1 MREGHAISLPKV
13 NRPVAMVRPHTDK
26 VHRVGSAHTRGPL
39 ARRIVT
45 PLFSLLAGALA
56 LSACGGVSGTTIT
69 LYNGQHV
76 ETTDALVAAFEK
88 SHPGIHVL
96 VRSDSENTLDAQ
108 IVEEGPRSP
117 ADVFFA
123 ENSPALEYLQDRGLL
138 APLPRD
144 VLAATPSRFNSPT
157 GRWVGVTARV
167 SVMVYDPA
175 TIPRTKLP
183 TSILALA
190 ESRYRGLLGLAP
202 SETDFQPIVT
212 AVVRAVGRARA
223 LAWLEGLK
231 RNAAGHLY
239 ASNEALTLAV
249 NRGAVGLAVIDQY
262 YWYRL
267 RATLGTG
274 AMHSALAPFA
284 PRDPGYVVD
293 VSGAGVLASSH
304 HRSAAGALVRFL
316 VSRAG
321 QEIIARSDS
330 FEYPIASG
338 VVTAQPE
345 TPFAALQPNPIT
357 IAQLGTGSTAVALL
371 REAQLL

>member
-1 MREGHAISLPKV
+1 
-13 NRPVAMVRPHTDK
+13 MVRPPS
-26 VHRVGSAHTRGPL
+26 RRAQPSAAVRALVALRTRG
-39 ARRIVT
+39 ARAT
-45 PLFSLLAGALA
+45 ATLLSVAAGALA
-56 LSACGGVSGTTIT
+56 LSACGTASGTTIT

-76 ETTDALVAAFEK
+76 QTTDALVTAFEK
-88 SHPGIHVL
+88 AHPGIHVA

-108 IVEEGPRSP
+108 IVQEGARSP

-123 ENSPALEYLQDRGLL
+123 ENSPALEYLQGRGLL
-138 APLPRD
+138 APLPSSL
-144 VLAATPSRFNSPT
+144 LAATPARYNSPS

-167 SVMVYDPA
+167 SLMVYDPA
-175 TIPRTKLP
+175 TVSRSRLP
-183 TSILALA
+183 SSILQLA
-190 ESRYRGLLGLAP
+190 EPRYAGLLGLAP

-212 AVVRAVGRARA
+212 AVLRSVGRART

-239 ASNEALTLAV
+239 SSNEALTLAV

-267 RATLGTG
+267 RASLGAG
-274 AMHSALAPFA
+274 SMHSTLAPFA
-284 PRDPGYVVD
+284 PRDPGYVID

-304 HRSAAGALVRFL
+304 HRAAAEALVRFL
-316 VSRAG
+316 VSRTG

-330 FEYPIASG
+330 FEYPLASG
-338 VVTAQPE
+338 VVTVQPE
-345 TPFAALQPNPIT
+345 TPFGALRPDPISV
-357 IAQLGTGSTAVALL
+357 AQLGTGSTAVALL

>member
-1 MREGHAISLPKV
+1 M
-13 NRPVAMVRPHTDK
+13 NRRATKVRPQSRRAHPARPTHARAPRATR
-26 VHRVGSAHTRGPL
+26 VRRVGAP
-39 ARRIVT
+39 
-45 PLFSLLAGALA
+45 LLALLASAVA
-56 LSACGGVSGTTIT
+56 LSACGSAAGTTIT

-76 ETTDALVAAFEK
+76 QTTDALVAAFEK
-88 SHPGIHVL
+88 AHPGVHVL

-108 IVEEGPRSP
+108 IVQEGSRSP
-117 ADVFFA
+117 ADVLFA
-123 ENSPALEYLQDRGLL
+123 ENSPALEYLQNRGLL
-138 APLPRD
+138 APLPRA
-144 VLAATPSRFNSPT
+144 VLSATPSRFNSPT

-167 SVMVYDPA
+167 SLMVYDPA
-175 TIPRTKLP
+175 VVPRRRLP

-190 ESRYRGLLGLAP
+190 EPRYRGLLGLAP

-212 AVVRAVGRARA
+212 AVVHAVGRART

-249 NRGAVGLAVIDQY
+249 NRGAVGIGVIDQY

-267 RATLGTG
+267 RATLGAG
-274 AMHSALAPFA
+274 AVHSALAPFA
-284 PRDPGYVVD
+284 PRDPGYVLD

-304 HRSAAGALVRFL
+304 HRTAAEALVRFL
-316 VSRAG
+316 VSRQG
-321 QEIIARSDS
+321 QQIITRSDS
-330 FEYPIASG
+330 FEYPLAAG
-338 VVTAQPE
+338 VATPEPE
-345 TPFAALQPNPIT
+345 TPFAALRPDPIS

>member
-1 MREGHAISLPKV
+1 MGSSTHLASGSRRRAGML
-13 NRPVAMVRPHTDK
+13 VAFAT
-26 VHRVGSAHTRGPL
+26 S
-39 ARRIVT
+39 
-45 PLFSLLAGALA
+45 ALA
-56 LSACGGVSGTTIT
+56 LSACGAASGTTIT

-76 ETTDALVAAFEK
+76 QTTDALVAAFEK
-88 SHPGIHVL
+88 AHPDIHVA

-108 IVEEGPRSP
+108 IIQEGSRSP

-123 ENSPALEYLQDRGLL
+123 ENSPALEYLQRKGLL
-138 APLPRD
+138 ASLPRD
-144 VLAATPSRFNSPT
+144 VLAATPSRFSSPA

-167 SVMVYDPA
+167 SDVVYDPSLVA
-175 TIPRTKLP
+175 RRDLP
-183 TSILALA
+183 SSILQLA
-190 ESRYRGLLGLAP
+190 EPRYRGLLGLAP

-212 AVVRAVGRARA
+212 AVLHAEGRSRT

-267 RATLGTG
+267 RASLGAG
-274 AMHSALAPFA
+274 SMHSALAYFA

-293 VSGAGVLASSH
+293 VSGAGVLASSR
-304 HRSAAGALVRFL
+304 HRTAAEALVRFL

-345 TPFAALQPNPIT
+345 TPFDALRPDPIT
-357 IAQLGTGSTAVALL
+357 IAQIGTGSTAVDML

>member
-1 MREGHAISLPKV
+1 MG
-13 NRPVAMVRPHTDK
+13 RPSSRQAP
-26 VHRVGSAHTRGPL
+26 GIQSAHARGPL
-39 ARRIVT
+39 ATIARRVVT
-45 PLFSLLAGALA
+45 PLFSLLAGTLA
-56 LSACGGVSGTTIT
+56 LSACGGASGTTIT

-76 ETTDALVAAFEK
+76 QTTDALVAAFEK
-88 SHPGIHVL
+88 VHPGIHVL

-108 IVEEGPRSP
+108 IVEEGSRSP

-123 ENSPALEYLQDRGLL
+123 ENSPALEYLQGRGLL
-138 APLPRD
+138 APLPRG
-144 VLAATPSRFNSPT
+144 VLAATPPRFDSPI

-167 SVMVYDPA
+167 SVMVYNP
-175 TIPRTKLP
+175 TMVPRRTLP

-190 ESRYRGLLGLAP
+190 KPRYRGLLGLAP

-212 AVVRAVGRARA
+212 AVMRAVGRART
-223 LAWLEGLK
+223 LTWLEGLR

-239 ASNEALTLAV
+239 SSNEALTLAV

-267 RATLGTG
+267 RATLGAG

-293 VSGAGVLASSH
+293 VSGAGVLTSTH
-304 HRSAAGALVRFL
+304 HRRAAVALVHFL

-321 QEIIARSDS
+321 QEIIAHSES
-330 FEYPIASG
+330 FEYPLASG
-338 VVTAQPE
+338 VVPVQPE
-345 TPFAALQPNPIT
+345 TPFATLKPDPIT
-357 IAQLGTGSTAVALL
+357 IAQLGTGSTAVSLL